1 MEGKSHGEQSPWA
14 RAGRGNTPWRGMDA
28 GRAEGRGAAGRTRS
42 VDGRGIGAKRTARR
56 LRSPWGVAGVL
67 VVMAVAAAALFLVR
81 PDAGGTPDPE
91 AARPAKAAGASSRE
105 PVPAPKPAAGRPAL
119 AKPPAAAPGERLESA
134 SDGAGCGGA
143 APVGKGPERGWLVGA
158 VTNADGG
165 VVERWRLE
173 DGRRMKR
180 VRPPRRVFAHP
191 TDELIAMAL
200 SGEEAS
206 EPPPLPSFGPGAEAA
221 FRASLGTPVEDL
233 PGDDAAAREAKRR
246 VREARAEIA
255 RRMDAGETFA
265 EVLASHVAARA
276 ELARER
282 AARVARESG
291 GDDARAADGG
301 EGEKEGVE

>member
-1 MEGKSHGEQSPWA
+1 MEGKSHGEQSPWT
-14 RAGRGNTPWRGMDA
+14 RAGRGNTP
-28 GRAEGRGAAGRTRS
+28 
-42 VDGRGIGAKRTARR
+42 GRGIGTKRTERR
-56 LRSPWGVAGVL
+56 LRTSGAVAGVL

-81 PDAGGTPDPE
+81 PDAGGTPAPE
-91 AARPAKAAGASSRE
+91 AARPVKAAGASSRA

-119 AKPPAAAPGERLESA
+119 AKPPVAAPGERLESA

-282 AARVARESG
+282 AARVAREAG
-291 GDDARAADGG
+291 GGEG
-301 EGEKEGVE
+301 EGEKEDVE